1 MIKEILYFD
10 KPERQNI
17 DEIIRVSIKRAQDLG
32 IHHAVIAWSSG
43 YTTRKFLEMIRR
55 AKDKMD
61 ITVVTNAKGAIM
73 PFIISPADNAETREW
88 KEEQLKRGIK
98 GTFISI
104 TDDTRQELEKEGVK
118 VYYVPDYLNF
128 GEPLALHEE
137 QAARRSKLAPFG
149 VADHLRP
156 LDIDVGVDL
165 SIFTVISQG
174 FRVCVGCTVLA
185 AKNGF
190 IPEGELV
197 LAIGGKATALVLQAS
212 SEAKTCLVK
221 EIIGFERGSSWTERR
236 SSQSGVNSIPT

>member
-1 MIKEILYFD
+1 MLKEIFYFD

-17 DEIIRVSIKRAQDLG
+17 DEIIKVSLKRAEELG
-32 IHHAVIAWSSG
+32 IHQAVIAWSSG
-43 YTTRKFLEMIRR
+43 YTTRKFMEMSRQ
-55 AKDKMD
+55 AKYKTD

-88 KEEQLKRGIK
+88 KEEQIKRGIK
-98 GTFISI
+98 GTFISVS
-104 TDDTRQELEKEGVK
+104 DDTRRELEKEGVK

-156 LDIDVGVDL
+156 LDIDAGVDL
-165 SIFTVISQG
+165 SLFTIISQG
-174 FRVCVGCTVLA
+174 FRVCLGCTILA
-185 AKNGF
+185 VKNGLV
-190 IPEGELV
+190 PPGKLV
-197 LAIGGKATALVLQAS
+197 LAIGGKATALILQSS

-221 EIIGFERGSSWTERR
+221 EIIGFERGSSWTERS
-236 SSQSGVNSIPT
+236 SSQSGVNSMPI

>member
-10 KPERQNI
+10 NPDRQNI
-17 DEIIRVSIKRAQDLG
+17 DEIIKVSIKRGEELG
-32 IHHAVIAWSSG
+32 IHKAVLAWSSG
-43 YTTRKFLEMIRR
+43 YTTRKFMEMCRQ
-55 AKDKMD
+55 AKYKTD

-73 PFIISPADNAETREW
+73 PFIISPADNTETREW
-88 KEEQLKRGIK
+88 KQEQIRKGIN

-128 GEPLALHEE
+128 GEPLALREE

-156 LDIDVGVDL
+156 LDIDAGADL
-165 SIFTVISQG
+165 SLFTTISQG
-174 FRVCVGCTVLA
+174 FRVCLGCTILA
-185 AKNGF
+185 VKNGLV
-190 IPEGELV
+190 PRGEPV
-197 LAIGGKATALVLQAS
+197 LAIGGKATALILQAS

-221 EIIGFERGSSWTERR
+221 EIIGFERGSSWTERG
-236 SSQSGVNSIPT
+236 SSQSGVNTLPA

>member
-1 MIKEILYFD
+1 MKEILYFD

-17 DEIIRVSIKRAQDLG
+17 DEIIKVSIKRGEELG
-32 IHHAVIAWSSG
+32 IHKAVIAWSSG
-43 YTTRKFLEMIRR
+43 YTTRKFMEMSRR
-55 AKDKMD
+55 AEYKTD

-88 KEEQLKRGIK
+88 KEAQIKRGIK

-104 TDDTRQELEKEGVK
+104 SDDTRRELEKEGVK

-156 LDIDVGVDL
+156 LDIDAGVDL
-165 SIFTVISQG
+165 SLFTIISQG
-174 FRVCVGCTVLA
+174 FRVCLGCTILA
-185 AKNGF
+185 VKNGLV
-190 IPEGELV
+190 PQGALV
-197 LAIGGKATALVLQAS
+197 LAIGGRATALILQAS

-221 EIIGFERGSSWTERR
+221 EIIGFERGSSWTERS

>member
-1 MIKEILYFD
+1 MIKEILYFE
-10 KPERQNI
+10 KPDRQNI
-17 DEIIRVSIKRAQDLG
+17 DEIIKVSIKRAEDLG
-32 IHHAVIAWSSG
+32 IHKTVLAWSSG
-43 YTTRKFLEMIRR
+43 YTTRKFMEMIRQVKYK
-55 AKDKMD
+55 AD

-88 KEEQLKRGIK
+88 KEEQIKKGIR

-104 TDDTRQELEKEGVK
+104 TDDTRRELEKEGVK

-156 LDIDVGVDL
+156 LDIDAGVDL
-165 SIFTVISQG
+165 SLFTIISQG
-174 FRVCVGCTVLA
+174 FRVCLGCTIVA
-185 AKNGF
+185 VKNGLV
-190 IPEGELV
+190 PQGELV
-197 LAIGGKATALVLQAS
+197 LAIGGKATALILQAS

-221 EIIGFERGSSWTERR
+221 EIIGFERGSSWTERG
-236 SSQSGVNSIPT
+236 SSKSGVNAIPT

>member
-1 MIKEILYFD
+1 MKEMLYFD

-17 DEIIRVSIKRAQDLG
+17 DEIIKVSIKRAEDLG
-32 IHHAVIAWSSG
+32 IHKAVLAWSSG
-43 YTTRKFLEMIRR
+43 YTTRKFMEMSRQ
-55 AKDKMD
+55 ANYKTD

-73 PFIISPADNAETREW
+73 PFILSPTDNTETREW

-104 TDDTRQELEKEGVK
+104 SDDTRRELEKEGVK

-156 LDIDVGVDL
+156 LDIDAGVDL
-165 SIFTVISQG
+165 SLFTIISQG
-174 FRVCVGCTVLA
+174 FRVCLGCTILA
-185 AKNGF
+185 AKNGLV
-190 IPEGELV
+190 PQGELV
-197 LAIGGKATALVLQAS
+197 LAIGGKATALILQAS

-221 EIIGFERGSSWTERR
+221 EIIGFERGSSWTERG
-236 SSQSGVNSIPT
+236 SSPSGVNSIPT